1 MEVTSLK
8 LHGHPITLSAYNA
21 TETWTNRY
29 FQQSDMPEFER
40 FYLPES
46 MKPFTDLSPQGQK
59 EFLVDDNRS
68 VVTRD
73 PVLRVDGV
81 DFYQNVKGIG
91 STTGPFTRK
100 PLKKTDITSFLKN
113 SLIMSRIL
121 QSKELPRARYLTGEM
136 WSRGS
141 PYGIQGLDYASIAMH
156 AAEMADPPTSIH
168 GFRIA
173 PMVKIVHLPQ
183 DLQDEVRKIYWY
195 TQFKGPMVQEERL
208 VPSNVR
214 VYFHSDH
221 TLGGDTS
228 WVFDLFE
235 IDTNEKA
242 LQFETNFLKSGM
254 AILTLFVR
262 SMKDEG
268 DGTFSGLDYY
278 DVYLDKDAILAP
290 DGTIF
295 WADLEGLEMFNF
307 RKKDLE
313 EKMEYQIHR
322 SRYEFLYAYEQIEIE
337 RTRRFG
343 HPTDRKVHF
352 AYLLREA
359 LKNDEVIELVQD
371 GTSLNLNIGNI
382 LGEKSATKQ
391 FTILDFG
398 E

>member
-1 MEVTSLK
+1 MQ
-8 LHGHPITLSAYNA
+8 LHGHPITLNAYKA
-21 TETWTNRY
+21 TEIWTNRY
-29 FQQSDMPEFER
+29 FLQYELPDFDR
-40 FYLPES
+40 FYLPDT
-46 MKPFTDLSPQGQK
+46 MTAFTDLSPLGRK
-59 EFLVDDNRS
+59 EFREDDNRS

-73 PVLRVDGV
+73 PVLKVDGV

-91 STTGPFTRK
+91 STTGPFSRR
-100 PLKKTDITSFLKN
+100 PLKKTDVTGFLTN
-113 SLIMSRIL
+113 SLIKSRIL
-121 QSKELPRARYLTGEM
+121 RGKEEPRARYFTGEM

-141 PYGIQGLDYASIAMH
+141 PYGIQGLDYASIAMK
-156 AAEMADPPTSIH
+156 AAEKAYSPTSIR
-168 GFRIA
+168 GFRIC
-173 PMVKIVHLPQ
+173 PIVKIVHLPQ
-183 DLQDEVRKIYWY
+183 DLQEEARKIYWY

-214 VYFHSDH
+214 VYFHSDK

-242 LQFETNFLKSGM
+242 LEFEKNFLKSGM

-268 DGTFSGLDYY
+268 DGTFSGLDFY

-337 RTRRFG
+337 RTKRFG
-343 HPTDRKVHF
+343 YPVERKAHF
-352 AYLLREA
+352 QHLLEEA
-359 LKNDEVIELVQD
+359 LKDDEVIELVRRD
-371 GTSLNLNIGNI
+371 SSLNLHISNI
-382 LGEKSATKQ
+382 LGEESATKE
-391 FTILDFG
+391 FTILDLG
-398 E
+398 

>member
-1 MEVTSLK
+1 MR
-8 LHGHPITLSAYNA
+8 LHGHPITLNAYKSPMIQ
-21 TETWTNRY
+21 TNKY
-29 FQQSDMPEFER
+29 FQPFDLPDFEKV
-40 FYLPES
+40 YLPES
-46 MKPFTDLSPQGQK
+46 VMPFTDLSSVGQK
-59 EFLVDDNRS
+59 EFIVDDNRS
-68 VVTRD
+68 AVTRD
-73 PVLRVDGV
+73 PVLQLDGL

-91 STTGPFTRK
+91 STTGPFSRQ

-113 SLIMSRIL
+113 SITKNKIMRAAEI
-121 QSKELPRARYLTGEM
+121 PRQRYFTGEM

-141 PYGIQGLDYASIAMH
+141 PYGIQGLDYASIAMK
-156 AAEMADPPTSIH
+156 ASEIADSPTSIH

-173 PMVKIVHLPQ
+173 PIVKIVHLPQ
-183 DLQDEVRKIYWY
+183 DLQDDVRKIYWY
-195 TQFKGPMVQEERL
+195 TQFKGPMVQETRL

-235 IDTNEKA
+235 IDSNDKAIEFEK
-242 LQFETNFLKSGM
+242 NFLKSGM

-262 SMKDEG
+262 SMRDEG

-278 DVYLDKDAILAP
+278 DVYLDKDALLAP

-307 RKKDLE
+307 RKRDLE

-322 SRYEFLYAYEQIEIE
+322 SRYEFLYAYEQIEME

-352 AYLLREA
+352 AYLLRDA
-359 LKNDEVIELVQD
+359 LKDDEVIELVQD
-371 GTSLNLNIGNI
+371 GSSLNLNIGNI

-398 E
+398 

>member
-1 MEVTSLK
+1 MESNIK
-8 LHGHPITLSAYNA
+8 LHGHPITLSSYTAPQIR
-21 TETWTNRY
+21 TNKH
-29 FQQSDMPEFER
+29 FQHYSLPDFER

-46 MKPFTDLSPQGQK
+46 MTAFTDLASFEQK
-59 EFLVDDNRS
+59 EFIIDDNRS

-91 STTGPFTRK
+91 STTGPFSRK
-100 PLKKTDITSFLKN
+100 PLKKTDITGFLKD
-113 SLIMSRIL
+113 SPVTSRIL
-121 QSKELPRARYLTGEM
+121 RAEEMPRARYFTSEM

-141 PYGIQGLDYASIAMH
+141 PYGIQGLDYASIAMR
-156 AAEMADPPTSIH
+156 AAEMADSPTFIH

-173 PMVKIVHLPQ
+173 PIVKIVHLPQ
-183 DLQDEVRKIYWY
+183 DLQEVRKIYWY
-195 TQFKGPMVQEERL
+195 RQFSGPMVQETRL

-262 SMKDEG
+262 SMKDDG
-268 DGTFSGLDYY
+268 DGTFTGLDYY
-278 DVYLDKDAILAP
+278 DVYLDKDALLAP

-295 WADLEGLEMFNF
+295 WADLEGLERMNV

-322 SRYEFLYAYEQIEIE
+322 SRYEFLCAYEQIEIE
-337 RTRRFG
+337 RARRFG

-352 AYLLREA
+352 AYLLRDA
-359 LKNDEVIELVQD
+359 LKDDEVIELVQD

-391 FTILDFG
+391 FTILNFG
-398 E
+398 

>member
-1 MEVTSLK
+1 MR
-8 LHGHPITLSAYNA
+8 LHGHPITLSAYKA
-21 TETWTNRY
+21 PQVQTNRY
-29 FQQSDMPEFER
+29 FQQLDLPEFER

-46 MKPFTDLSPQGQK
+46 MTPFTDLSPLGQK

-73 PVLRVDGV
+73 HVLKVDGV

-91 STTGPFTRK
+91 STTGPFSRK
-100 PLKKTDITSFLKN
+100 PFKKTDIAGFLKN
-113 SLIMSRIL
+113 GLIKSRIL
-121 QSKELPRARYLTGEM
+121 REREVPRPRYFTGEM

-141 PYGIQGLDYASIAMH
+141 PYGIQGLDYASIALK
-156 AAEMADPPTSIH
+156 AAEMADTPTSIH
-168 GFRIA
+168 GFRIC
-173 PMVKIVHLPQ
+173 PIVKIIHLPQ
-183 DLQDEVRKIYWY
+183 DLQEVRRIYWY
-195 TQFKGPMVQEERL
+195 TQFKGPMVQETRL

-214 VYFHSDH
+214 IYFHSDK

-228 WVFDLFE
+228 WVFDLFQ
-235 IDTNEKA
+235 IDSNEKA
-242 LQFETNFLKSGM
+242 FEFETNFLKSGM

-278 DVYLDKDAILAP
+278 DVFLDKDALLAP

-295 WADLEGLEMFNF
+295 WADLEGLELFNF

-337 RTRRFG
+337 RIKRFG
-343 HPTDRKVHF
+343 NPIDRKVHF
-352 AYLLREA
+352 AYLLKEA
-359 LKNDEVIELVQD
+359 LKDDDIIELVQD
-371 GTSLNLNIGNI
+371 GTSLNLDIGNI
-382 LGEKSATKQ
+382 LGEKSARKK
-391 FTILDFG
+391 FTILDFA
-398 E
+398 

>member
-1 MEVTSLK
+1 MK
-8 LHGHPITLSAYNA
+8 LHGHPITLNAYKVA
-21 TETWTNRY
+21 ETRTNRY
-29 FQQSDMPEFER
+29 FQSVELPEFER
-40 FYLPES
+40 FYLPDT
-46 MKPFTDLSPQGQK
+46 MTPFTDLSPLGRK
-59 EFLVDDNRS
+59 EFREDDNRS

-73 PVLRVDGV
+73 PVLKVDGV

-91 STTGPFTRK
+91 STTGPFSRR
-100 PLKKTDITSFLKN
+100 PLKRTDVIGFLRN
-113 SLIMSRIL
+113 SIVKSKIMEA
-121 QSKELPRARYLTGEM
+121 KEEPRARYFTGEM

-141 PYGIQGLDYASIAMH
+141 PYGIQGLDYASIAMK
-156 AAEMADPPTSIH
+156 AAEMADSPTSIR
-168 GFRIA
+168 GFRIC
-173 PMVKIVHLPQ
+173 PIVKIVHLPQ
-183 DLQDEVRKIYWY
+183 DLQDEVRRIYWY

-214 VYFHSDH
+214 VYFHSDK

-235 IDTNEKA
+235 IDTDEKA
-242 LQFETNFLKSGM
+242 IQFEKNFLKSGM

-262 SMKDEG
+262 SMKDDG

-278 DVYLDKDAILAP
+278 DVYLDKDALLAP

-337 RTRRFG
+337 RTKRFG
-343 HPTDRKVHF
+343 HPVDRKVHF
-352 AYLLREA
+352 QYVLEEA
-359 LKNDEVIELVQD
+359 LEDDEVIELVRR
-371 GTSLNLNIGNI
+371 GSSLNLRIGNI
-382 LGEKSATKQ
+382 LGEESATKE

-398 E
+398 

>member
-1 MEVTSLK
+1 MT
-8 LHGHPITLSAYNA
+8 AY
-21 TETWTNRY
+21 ESPQVRTNKY
-29 FQQSDMPEFER
+29 FQKFSLVEFER
-40 FYLPES
+40 VYLPES
-46 MKPFTDLSPQGQK
+46 MAPFTDQNPLGQK

-73 PVLRVDGV
+73 PVMKIDGL
-81 DFYQNVKGIG
+81 DFYMNVKGVG
-91 STTGPFTRK
+91 STTGPFSRK
-100 PLKKTDITSFLKN
+100 PLKKTDIANFLTNPRVKT
-113 SLIMSRIL
+113 RIIT
-121 QSKELPRARYLTGEM
+121 SKEVPRARFMSGEM

-156 AAEMADPPTSIH
+156 ASEMAESLTSIH
-168 GFRIA
+168 GFRLCPI
-173 PMVKIVHLPQ
+173 VKIVHLPK

-195 TQFKGPMVQEERL
+195 TQFKGEMVQETRL

-214 VYFHSDH
+214 IYFHSDR

-242 LQFETNFLKSGM
+242 IEFETNFLKSGM
-254 AILTLFVR
+254 AVLTLFVR
-262 SMKDEG
+262 SIKDEG

-278 DVYLDKDAILAP
+278 DVYLDKDALLAP

-295 WADLEGLEMFNF
+295 WADLEGLELFNF

-337 RTRRFG
+337 RTKRFG
-343 HPTDRKVHF
+343 NPVDRKVHF
-352 AYLLREA
+352 AHLLKEA
-359 LKNDEVIELVQD
+359 LKDDEVIELVKD
-371 GTSLNLNIGNI
+371 GSRLNLNIGNI
-382 LGEKSATKQ
+382 LGEESATKQ

-398 E
+398 

>member
-1 MEVTSLK
+1 MGIPLVFSRL
-8 LHGHPITLSAYNA
+8 NA
-21 TETWTNRY
+21 SKVRTNKY
-29 FQQSDMPEFER
+29 FANTDMPDLEKL
-40 FYLPES
+40 YLPES
-46 MKPFTDLSPQGQK
+46 MIPFTDLSPTGQK
-59 EFLVDDNRS
+59 EFIVDDNRS
-68 VVTRD
+68 AVTQE
-73 PVLRVDGV
+73 PCTKIDGT

-91 STTGPFTRK
+91 STTGPFSRK
-100 PLKKTDITSFLKN
+100 PLTKTEIIAFQNNSILK
-113 SLIMSRIL
+113 SKIHH
-121 QSKELPRARYLTGEM
+121 SKEIPRGRYFTGEM

-141 PYGIQGLDYASIAMH
+141 PYGIQGLDYATIAMK
-156 AAEMADPPTSIH
+156 AAEIADSPTSIH
-168 GFRIA
+168 GFRIC
-173 PMVKIVHLPQ
+173 PLVKIVHLSE
-183 DLQDEVRKIYWY
+183 DLLQEVRRIYWY

-235 IDTNEKA
+235 IDTNDKAIAFEK
-242 LQFETNFLKSGM
+242 NFLKSGM

-278 DVYLDKDAILAP
+278 DVYLDKDALLAP

-295 WADLEGLEMFNF
+295 WADLEGLEPFNF

-322 SRYEFLYAYEQIEIE
+322 SRYEFLYAFEQLEIE

-343 HPTDRKVHF
+343 RPLDRKVHF
-352 AYLLREA
+352 AYLLKEA
-359 LKNDEVIELVQD
+359 LEGDEVIELVRD
-371 GTSLNLNIGNI
+371 GSSLNLQIGNV
-382 LGEKSATKQ
+382 LGEKSVTKQ
-391 FTILDFG
+391 FTILDFA
-398 E
+398 